1 MPGGLSNRPPL
12 YTLPLT
18 WLLGATMTLLDT
30 YKRPL
35 RDLRISVTDRCN
47 FRCPYCMPAEIFGE
61 RYQFLPKPQ
70 LLTFEEIARL
80 ARIIAGLG
88 ALKLR
93 LTGGEPLLRLDIDRL
108 VAMLAAID
116 GVEDLAMTTNAYL
129 LPGKIDA
136 LKAAGLKRLTI
147 SLDTLD
153 DAVFRR
159 MNGGRSGVDK
169 VLSGIDAAEAA
180 GYRPLKINCV
190 VQRGV
195 NDHTLVDLARFFKDR
210 GHILRFIEYM
220 DVGNRNG
227 WKMDEVVPSGEI
239 VARIHQAMPLE
250 PVAGNYFGEVARRYR
265 YVDGGGEI
273 GLISSVTQPFCG
285 SCTRMRL
292 SPEGEIFTCL
302 FAVKGTSLRD
312 PMRDGADDAELEA
325 IIRRVWRLRGD
336 RYSEIRSSLTEDM
349 RDERQK
355 VEMYH
360 IGG

>member
-1 MPGGLSNRPPL
+1 MNLVDR
-12 YTLPLT
+12 Y
-18 WLLGATMTLLDT
+18 D
-30 YKRPL
+30 RPL

-47 FRCPYCMPAEIFGE
+47 FRCPYCMPAAIFGE

-70 LLTFEEIARL
+70 LLTFEEITRL
-80 ARIIAGLG
+80 TRVIVRLG
-88 ALKLR
+88 AVKIR
-93 LTGGEPLLRLDIDRL
+93 LTGGEPLLRQDIEHL
-108 VAMLAAID
+108 VAMLDAID

-129 LPGKIDA
+129 LPQKIDA

-153 DAVFRR
+153 DEIFRA

-169 VLSGIDAAEAA
+169 VLAGIEAAEQA
-180 GYRPLKINCV
+180 GYKPLKINAV

-195 NDHTLVDLARFFKDR
+195 NDHTLVDLARFFKTR

-220 DVGNRNG
+220 DVGNKNG
-227 WKMDEVVPSGEI
+227 WKMDQVVPSTEI
-239 VARIHQAMPLE
+239 VERIHAELPLE

-265 YVDGGGEI
+265 YADGEGEI
-273 GLISSVTQPFCG
+273 GLITSVTQPFCG

-302 FAVKGTSLRD
+302 FATEGKSLRD
-312 PMRDGADDAELEA
+312 PLRAGADDGDIEA
-325 IIRRVWRLRGD
+325 IIRNTWGDRID
-336 RYSEIRSSLTEDM
+336 RYSEIRSSLTDEV
-349 RDERQK
+349 RDRRKK

>member
-1 MPGGLSNRPPL
+1 MNLN
-12 YTLPLT
+12 
-18 WLLGATMTLLDT
+18 D
-30 YKRPL
+30 KFNRPL

-47 FRCPYCMPAEIFGE
+47 FRCPYCMPAEVFNE

-70 LLTFEEIARL
+70 LLTFEEITRL
-80 ARIIAGLG
+80 TRIIVRLG
-88 ALKLR
+88 AVKIR
-93 LTGGEPLLRLDIDRL
+93 LTGGEPLLRQDIEQLVMMLDAL
-108 VAMLAAID
+108 E

-129 LPGKIDA
+129 LPQKIDA

-153 DAVFRR
+153 DEVFRE

-169 VLSGIDAAEAA
+169 VLAGIYAAEKA
-180 GYRPLKINCV
+180 GFTPLKINAV

-195 NDHTLVDLARFFKDR
+195 NDHTLVDLARFFKNR

-220 DVGNRNG
+220 DVGNMNG
-227 WKMDEVVPSGEI
+227 WKMDEVVSAAEI
-239 VARIHQAMPLE
+239 VESINAEMPLE

-265 YVDGGGEI
+265 YADGAGEI

-292 SPEGEIFTCL
+292 SPEGQIFTCL
-302 FAVKGTSLRD
+302 FAIEGTSLRD
-312 PMRDGADDAELEA
+312 PLRAGASDDELEQIVRA
-325 IIRRVWRLRGD
+325 TWGDRID
-336 RYSEIRSSLTEDM
+336 RYSEMRSSLTQEV
-349 RDERQK
+349 RDRRKK